1 MRGVPLVTGLAITDK
16 TATGSPPTRWATGYG
31 YPSLSID
38 DGALS
43 ARGAVV
49 ASRGTL
55 ARTTAELSTWRDS
68 RGRAIPRDPG

>member
-16 TATGSPPTRWATGYG
+16 TAAGSPPTRWATGYG

-49 ASRGTL
+49 AS
-55 ARTTAELSTWRDS
+55 
-68 RGRAIPRDPG
+68 P